1 MDEPV
6 DDLIGKMPVEMV
18 TPVTLDV
25 SMRVFEEIRI
35 RHEDLVR
42 LHRTGLERVRHEAEL
57 AQRRFLRVDT
67 ENWLVI
73 DSLESRWDEGLC
85 IMSELE
91 EEYER
96 VIAEYQNDPAS

>member
-1 MDEPV
+1 
-6 DDLIGKMPVEMV
+6 MV